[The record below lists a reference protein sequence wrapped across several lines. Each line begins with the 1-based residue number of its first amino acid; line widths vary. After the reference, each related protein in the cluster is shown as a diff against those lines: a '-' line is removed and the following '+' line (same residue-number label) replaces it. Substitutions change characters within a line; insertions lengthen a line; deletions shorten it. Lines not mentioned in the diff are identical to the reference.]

1 LGVKILRYQGFRALG
16 RLSIVSLVLL
26 AAGCGS
32 SNGSSGSSGNANGPG
47 VTSSTITFG
56 QTTPQSGPAALYG
69 ESENGVLAYF
79 DYVNAHGG
87 VLGRHL
93 RLISLDDQYSPAV
106 SVQATRKLINND
118 HVFAEVAVNGSAT
131 NKANLTVQ
139 VPQNVPV
146 IGPQSGATFLLS
158 PFRKNLYNVWP
169 SYLTEGNLLGSF
181 AMKNLHLTKP
191 CVLYQND
198 DFGQSLYKGVQ
209 NSGMKATKAIP
220 YDPTQTDFSPQAQQ
234 FKTAG
239 CDGIIILA
247 IPGSTIKFLNALSAI
262 SYTPV
267 RLMSQVSAIPQSFS
281 AAPTEFPG
289 SYVGAFIPPLQDT
302 TNPDVSQFTAAMA
315 KYQPGKPVSVFAA
328 WGWMEAQVAV
338 AGLKKVKGAVS
349 RDNYETALNSLANLH
364 TIGGTISYSSTSHPG
379 VQHMFIVRAQG
390 GKLVR
395 VTS

>member
-16 RLSIVSLVLL
+16 RLSIIGLVLL
-26 AAGCGS
+26 VAGCGS
-32 SNGSSGSSGNANGPG
+32 SGASSGSSGNSNGPG

-93 RLISLDDQYSPAV
+93 KLISLDDQYSPAV

-146 IGPQSGATFLLS
+146 IGPQSGATFLATT
-158 PFRKNLYNVWP
+158 FRKNLYNVWP
-169 SYLTEGNLLGSF
+169 SYLTEGKLLGTF
-181 AMKNLHLTKP
+181 ATKNLHLTKP

-198 DFGQSLYKGVQ
+198 DFGLSLYQGVK

-302 TNPDVSQFTAAMA
+302 TNPDVSQFSAAMA

-349 RDNYETALNSLANLH
+349 RDNYEKGLNSLANLH
-364 TIGGTISYSSTSHPG
+364 TIGGTVSYGSTSHPG

>member
-1 LGVKILRYQGFRALG
+1 MKSLKYQGFRALS
-16 RLSIVSLVLL
+16 RLSIVGLVLL

-32 SNGSSGSSGNANGPG
+32 SNGSSGSGAKANGPG

-87 VLGRHL
+87 VLGRKL
-93 RLISLDDQYSPAV
+93 KLISLDDQYSPAV

-118 HVFAEVAVNGSAT
+118 HVFAEAAVNGSAT

-139 VPQNVPV
+139 TPQNVPV
-146 IGPQSGATFLLS
+146 IGPQTGATFLVS
-158 PFRKNLYNVWP
+158 TFRKNLYNVWP
-169 SYLTEGNLLGSF
+169 SYLTEGKLLGTF
-181 AMKNLHLTKP
+181 AVKNLHLTKP
-191 CVLYQND
+191 CVIYQND
-198 DFGQSLYKGVQ
+198 DFGQSLYQGVQ

-234 FKTAG
+234 FKAAG

-262 SYTPV
+262 SYTPA
-267 RLMSQVSAIPQSFS
+267 RIMSQVSAIPQSFS
-281 AAPTEFPG
+281 AAATEFPG
-289 SYVGAFIPPLQDT
+289 SYVGAFVPPLQDKS
-302 TNPDVSQFTAAMA
+302 NPDVSQFTSAMA
-315 KYQPGKPVSVFAA
+315 KYQPGKPASVFAA

-338 AGLKKVKGAVS
+338 AGLKNVKGAVS
-349 RDNYETALNSLANLH
+349 RDNYEKGLNSLTNFH
-364 TIGGTISYSSTSHPG
+364 TLGGTISYTASQHPG
-379 VQHMFIVRAQG
+379 VQHMFIVKAQG